1 MDWQLFSQLVVNG
14 IAVGC
19 IIALSSVGLTITY
32 GVLRLVN
39 FSHGD
44 FLTVG
49 AYMTLIANIW
59 FGWNVWLSIV
69 FGAALAIAI
78 ALICEKLIWS
88 PLRDA
93 RASMTTLIIVA
104 IGLALFLRNGVIL
117 IWGGGN
123 HSYDVPVA
131 KAIAIDVLGMTV
143 DIAYYQLLVIALT
156 AIAIVVLHYMLQRS
170 KIGKAMRAV
179 SDNIDLA
186 RVSGINVERVAVW
199 TWVIAIG
206 MTALGGSM
214 YGLMTAVRPNM
225 GWFLIIPM
233 FTAIIL
239 GGIGNPYGAIAGA
252 LVTGIAQEA
261 GIYWLPTAYKPA
273 IPLVIMIVVL
283 LFRPQGIFRGTI

>member
-1 MDWQLFSQLVVNG
+1 MDLQLFSQLVVNG
-14 IAVGC
+14 VAVGC
-19 IIALSSVGLTITY
+19 IIALSAVGLTITY

-49 AYMTLIANIW
+49 AYMTLIANGLGLNIW
-59 FGWNVWLSIV
+59 FSIV
-69 FGAALAIAI
+69 VGAVLAIAI

-123 HSYDVPVA
+123 QSYDVPVA
-131 KAIAIDVLGMTV
+131 QAVEILGV
-143 DIAYYQLLVIALT
+143 RLAYYQLLVIALT
-156 AIAIVVLHYMLQRS
+156 TIAIVVLHYMLQRT

-225 GWFLIIPM
+225 GWFLILPM
-233 FTAIIL
+233 FAAIIL

-261 GIYWLPTAYKPA
+261 GTYWLPTAYKPA
-273 IPLVIMIVVL
+273 IALVIMIVVL